1 MTRITTIGL
10 DLAKKVFQVHG
21 VDAEGKVVVARKLRR
36 KEVLVFFAKLPPCLV
51 GMEACGSAHY
61 WAREI
66 TKLGHTV
73 KLMPPKYVKAYVK
86 RGKTDAIDA
95 AAICEAVTR
104 PSMSFVPV
112 KGVEQ
117 QGLSMVH
124 SARSQLIG
132 QRTQLINAVRGHLSE
147 FGIVAE
153 RGLLGFAELAAI
165 VRDESDQRLP
175 ATARAA
181 LMVLVRQI
189 ETISTQIAALD
200 SALRKENKASELG
213 PRLETVPSIG
223 PVTAS
228 ALRARVTDAKLFEN
242 GRHLSA
248 WIGIVP
254 ENDSTGGKV
263 KQKGLSKKGDRY
275 LRSLL
280 VNGAMAVVRQAQKRP
295 DKHPGVAKLLGRMS
309 AKQAAIAIANKTA
322 RIAWAIMVH
331 GGVYEA
337 GHRATQY
344 RAQACAATG
353 LGDGV
358 SAAAPAH
365 DCNARAR
372 GTRRKASRVAEVLMA

>member
-1 MTRITTIGL
+1 
-10 DLAKKVFQVHG
+10 
-21 VDAEGKVVVARKLRR
+21 VVVARQLRR
-36 KEVLVFFAKLPPCLV
+36 KEVLAFFAKLAPCLV

-61 WAREI
+61 WGREI
-66 TKLGHTV
+66 GKLGHTV

-86 RGKTDAIDA
+86 RGKTDAGDA

-104 PSMSFVPV
+104 PSMSFVSV
-112 KGVEQ
+112 KGLEQ
-117 QGLSMVH
+117 QGLSMLH

-132 QRTQLINAVRGHLSE
+132 QRTQLVNAVRGHLSE
-147 FGIVAE
+147 LGIIAE
-153 RGLLGFAELAAI
+153 RGLLGLADLAAI

-189 ETISTQIAALD
+189 ETVSTQIVALD
-200 SALRKENKASELG
+200 TALRKENKSSELG
-213 PRLETVPSIG
+213 PRLETIPSVGVVI
-223 PVTAS
+223 AS
-228 ALRARVTDAKLFEN
+228 ALRARITDARLFDN

-280 VNGAMAVVRQAQKRP
+280 VNGAMAVVRQAQIRP
-295 DKHPGVAKLLGRMS
+295 DKHPWVTKLLGRMS
-309 AKQAAIAIANKTA
+309 AKKAAIAIANKTA

-337 GHRATQY
+337 GHRAAHY
-344 RAQACAATG
+344 RAEACAAAG
-353 LGDGV
+353 
-358 SAAAPAH
+358 
-365 DCNARAR
+365 
-372 GTRRKASRVAEVLMA
+372 

>member
-1 MTRITTIGL
+1 MTIITTIGL

-36 KEVLVFFAKLPPCLV
+36 KEVLAFFGKLRPCLV

-66 TKLGHTV
+66 GKLGHTV

-112 KGVEQ
+112 KGIEQ
-117 QGLSMVH
+117 QGLSLLH
-124 SARSQLIG
+124 SVRSQLIG

-153 RGLLGFAELAAI
+153 RGLLGLAEI
-165 VRDESDQRLP
+165 VRDESDQRPPVL
-175 ATARAA
+175 ARAA

-189 ETISTQIAALD
+189 ATISTEIAALD
-200 SALRKENKASELG
+200 SALSKENKASELG
-213 PRLETVPSIG
+213 PRLETIPSVG
-223 PVTAS
+223 PVIAS

-248 WIGIVP
+248 WIGLVP

-295 DKHPGVAKLLGRMS
+295 DKYPWVAKLLGRMS

-337 GHRATQY
+337 GHRAPQY
-344 RAQACAATG
+344 RAGEC
-353 LGDGV
+353 L
-358 SAAAPAH
+358 
-365 DCNARAR
+365 
-372 GTRRKASRVAEVLMA
+372 VAG

>member
-1 MTRITTIGL
+1 MTRITTIGI

-36 KEVLVFFAKLPPCLV
+36 KEVLAFFAKLPPCLI

-61 WAREI
+61 WGREI

-86 RGKTDAIDA
+86 RGKTDAGDA

-112 KGVEQ
+112 KGLEQ
-117 QGLSMVH
+117 QGLSMLH

-147 FGIVAE
+147 LGIIAA
-153 RGLLGFAELAAI
+153 RGLLGLAELAAI
-165 VRDESDQRLP
+165 VRNESDQRLP
-175 ATARAA
+175 AIARTA
-181 LMVLVRQI
+181 LMILVVQI
-189 ETISTQIAALD
+189 ETISKELTKLD
-200 SALRKENKASELG
+200 SMLRKENKASELG
-213 PRLETVPSIG
+213 ARLETIPSVG
-223 PVTAS
+223 PVIGS
-228 ALRARVTDAKLFEN
+228 AFRARVTDAALFKN

-295 DKHPGVAKLLGRMS
+295 DKYPWVTRLLGRMS
-309 AKQAAIAIANKTA
+309 NKQAAIAIANKTA
-322 RIAWAIMVH
+322 RIAWVVMVR
-331 GGVYEA
+331 GGIYEA
-337 GHRATQY
+337 GHRAAHY
-344 RAQACAATG
+344 RAQVCAVIG
-353 LGDGV
+353 
-358 SAAAPAH
+358 
-365 DCNARAR
+365 
-372 GTRRKASRVAEVLMA
+372 